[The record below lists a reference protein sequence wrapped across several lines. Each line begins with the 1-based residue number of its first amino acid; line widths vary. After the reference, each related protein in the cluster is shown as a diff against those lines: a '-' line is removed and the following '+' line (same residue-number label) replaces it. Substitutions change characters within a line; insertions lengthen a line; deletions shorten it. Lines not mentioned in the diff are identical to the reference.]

1 MTNGYESWWR
11 VGTAEVSTNPEVEQ
25 AWKEM
30 QTEIKKSRQ
39 F

>member
-11 VGTAEVSTNPEVEQ
+11 VGTAEVSNNPAVVE
-25 AWKEM
+25 AWGELQDDIAK
-30 QTEIKKSRQ
+30 TRK